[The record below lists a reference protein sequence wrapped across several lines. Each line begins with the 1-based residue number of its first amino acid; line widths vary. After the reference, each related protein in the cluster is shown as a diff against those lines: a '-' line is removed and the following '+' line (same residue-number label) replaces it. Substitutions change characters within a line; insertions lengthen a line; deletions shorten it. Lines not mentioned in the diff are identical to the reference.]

1 MTSDSRSLAH
11 KGTVMRPAR
20 ASACIPVVV
29 ALAAAGGAAPAP
41 APDDAAPAS
50 PAPVIVELFTSQ
62 GCSSCPPADD
72 LLRSLARNQPVPGA
86 AIIPLSEHVDYWD
99 RLGWRDPFSS
109 PRFTARQ
116 KSYASALDAAT
127 IYTPQMV
134 VDGQAG
140 LVGSRGVEARAAIR
154 EASGRP
160 KVPVRI
166 YVDSRPRSRV
176 VEVTARVGPDPLA
189 VAAEA
194 LGAWLAITESGLET
208 DVRAGENRFR
218 RLHHTGVV
226 RHLERLD
233 TLTAQA
239 AADGRSV
246 RARLRLDAAWTRELH
261 AVVFLQERESL
272 RIVGA
277 ARAALGVRAAER
289 AMQQVAPA
297 QTARGARQSAPGVCA
312 VEPARHEPL
321 PCRLPTGPQGRAGSG
336 RAGPPAAKRPRES
349 PGAP

>member
-1 MTSDSRSLAH
+1 
-11 KGTVMRPAR
+11 MRPTR
-20 ASACIPVVV
+20 TSAGIAVVV
-29 ALAAAGGAAPAP
+29 ALAAAGGAAPGPVPPVPDEP
-41 APDDAAPAS
+41 APGS

-62 GCSSCPPADD
+62 GCSSCPPADE
-72 LLRSLARNQPVPGA
+72 LLRGLARNQPVPGA
-86 AIIPLSEHVDYWD
+86 TVIPLSEHVDYWD

-116 KSYASALDAAT
+116 KAYASALDAAS

-140 LVGSRGVEARAAIR
+140 LVGSRGVEVQAAIR
-154 EASGRP
+154 EARDRP
-160 KVPVRI
+160 KVPVRVD
-166 YVDSRPRSRV
+166 VDSHPRSRV
-176 VEVTARVGPDPLA
+176 VEVTAEVGPDRLA
-189 VAAEA
+189 AAAEA
-194 LGAWLAITESGLET
+194 IGAWLAITESGLET

-239 AADGRSV
+239 AAAGRFV
-246 RARLRLDAAWTRELH
+246 RARLRLDAAWTRERLH

-277 ARAALGVRAAER
+277 ARA
-289 AMQQVAPA
+289 
-297 QTARGARQSAPGVCA
+297 
-312 VEPARHEPL
+312 PL
-321 PCRLPTGPQGRAGSG
+321 V
-336 RAGPPAAKRPRES
+336 GPPAAQPPRNP

>member
-1 MTSDSRSLAH
+1 
-11 KGTVMRPAR
+11 MRPTR
-20 ASACIPVVV
+20 AWAGAAVVG
-29 ALAAAGGAAPAP
+29 LAAAGAAASGP
-41 APDDAAPAS
+41 APDDPAPAS

-86 AIIPLSEHVDYWD
+86 TIIPLSQHVDYWD

-116 KSYASALDAAT
+116 KSYASALDAAS

-134 VDGQAG
+134 VDGRVG
-140 LVGSRGVEARAAIR
+140 LVGSRGVEVRAAIR
-154 EASGRP
+154 EARDRP
-160 KVPVRI
+160 RVPVRI
-166 YVDSRPRSRV
+166 AVDSHPRSRV
-176 VEVTARVGPDPLA
+176 VEVTAEVGPDRLA

-194 LGAWLAITESGLET
+194 IGAWLAITESGLET

-233 TLTAQA
+233 TLAAQA
-239 AADGRSV
+239 ATAGRSV
-246 RARLRLDAAWTRELH
+246 RARLRLHADWTRERLH
-261 AVVFLQERESL
+261 AVVFLQERESM

-277 ARAALGVRAAER
+277 ARA
-289 AMQQVAPA
+289 
-297 QTARGARQSAPGVCA
+297 
-312 VEPARHEPL
+312 PL
-321 PCRLPTGPQGRAGSG
+321 
-336 RAGPPAAKRPRES
+336 AGPPAAKLPRN
-349 PGAP
+349 PAGAP

>member
-1 MTSDSRSLAH
+1 
-11 KGTVMRPAR
+11 MRPMR
-20 ASACIPVVV
+20 TSAAVAVLV
-29 ALAAAGGAAPAP
+29 ALASAGGAAQVPV
-41 APDDAAPAS
+41 PDDPAPAS

-72 LLRSLARNQPVPGA
+72 LLRSLARNQPVAGVMV
-86 AIIPLSEHVDYWD
+86 IPLSEHVDYWD

-134 VDGQAG
+134 VDGQVG
-140 LVGSRGVEARAAIR
+140 LVGSRGVEAQAAIR
-154 EASGRP
+154 EASRRP

-166 YVDSRPRSRV
+166 DVDSHPRSRV
-176 VEVTARVGPDPLA
+176 VEVTAEVGPDRLA

-194 LGAWLAITESGLET
+194 IGAWLAITESGLET

-233 TLTAQA
+233 ALTPQA
-239 AADGRSV
+239 AAAGRLV
-246 RARLRLDAAWTRELH
+246 RARLRLDAAWTRDRLH
-261 AVVFLQERESL
+261 AVVFLQEGESL

-277 ARAALGVRAAER
+277 ARAAVD
-289 AMQQVAPA
+289 
-297 QTARGARQSAPGVCA
+297 
-312 VEPARHEPL
+312 
-321 PCRLPTGPQGRAGSG
+321 GRAGG
-336 RAGPPAAKRPRES
+336 GPRGLVPPERKHARP
-349 PGAP
+349 